1 MFGIRRR
8 NDPLESLNHL
18 VYLSKDSPD
27 DGKNEL
33 YLEIAEAQLARLNE
47 IAPRTLRF
55 VRSSFP
61 SHRWKLFVL
70 SCERGSH
77 RLSVEVVEQ
86 ISCDFVAIAR
96 CSLKLLAIKDVYP
109 PP

>member
-55 VRSSFP
+55 C
-61 SHRWKLFVL
+61 K
-70 SCERGSH
+70 E
-77 RLSVEVVEQ
+77 
-86 ISCDFVAIAR
+86 
-96 CSLKLLAIKDVYP
+96 
-109 PP
+109 